1 MPTGPNPSERACCFN
16 RAANSEACVS
26 TPKVTRFRHPA
37 VSSASLGRFS
47 VLLRWLGLTLVLLLG
62 LQLLALLAVNG
73 WGEES
78 FKQMLVERLVNQSPM
93 ALVGLLL
100 MLFGSR
106 LDSPQERFTPLRW
119 LVCVISGLLAIAML
133 VAIPVSI
140 SGDRT
145 LTEQADQAL
154 NAKKGQVAMARTQMQ
169 NPQVIEQVVLQGERA
184 GQIPPDAPEA
194 QKKEAA
200 TRFINGQL
208 KQAEGQIKE
217 AEKARDLAANQRS
230 IAGTGTAL
238 VMAIAFTLLAL
249 ASVL

>member
-1 MPTGPNPSERACCFN
+1 M
-16 RAANSEACVS
+16 
-26 TPKVTRFRHPA
+26 
-37 VSSASLGRFS
+37 SSASLGRFS

-62 LQLLALLAVNG
+62 LQLLALLSVNG

-78 FKQMLVERLVNQSPM
+78 FNQLLVERLVNQSPM

-100 MLFGSR
+100 VLFGSR

-119 LVCVISGLLAIAML
+119 VVCVISGLLAISML

-154 NAKKGQVAMARTQMQ
+154 TAKKGQVAMARTQMQ

>member
-1 MPTGPNPSERACCFN
+1 M
-16 RAANSEACVS
+16 
-26 TPKVTRFRHPA
+26 
-37 VSSASLGRFS
+37 SSASLGRFS

-73 WGEES
+73 WDDES
-78 FKQMLVERLVNQSPM
+78 FKQLLVERLVNQSPM

-100 MLFGSR
+100 VLFGSR

-119 LVCVISGLLAIAML
+119 VVCVISGLLAISML

-154 NAKKGQVAMARTQMQ
+154 TAKKGQVAMARTQMQ
-169 NPQVIEQVVLQGERA
+169 NPEVIEQVVLQGERA

>member
-1 MPTGPNPSERACCFN
+1 
-16 RAANSEACVS
+16 
-26 TPKVTRFRHPA
+26 

-140 SGDRT
+140 GGDRT

>member
-1 MPTGPNPSERACCFN
+1 MPTGPNPRVRACCFN
-16 RAANSEACVS
+16 RAANWEACVS
-26 TPKVTRFRHPA
+26 TPKVARFRHPA

-73 WGEES
+73 WDDES
-78 FKQMLVERLVNQSPM
+78 FKQLLVERLVNQSPM

-100 MLFGSR
+100 VLFGSR

-119 LVCVISGLLAIAML
+119 VVCGISGLLAIAML

-145 LTEQADQAL
+145 LTDKADQAL
-154 NAKKGQVAMARTQMQ
+154 TAKKGQVAMARTQMQ

-217 AEKARDLAANQRS
+217 AERARDLAANQRS

>member
-1 MPTGPNPSERACCFN
+1 
-16 RAANSEACVS
+16 
-26 TPKVTRFRHPA
+26 
-37 VSSASLGRFS
+37 LGRFS

-62 LQLLALLAVNG
+62 LQLLALLTVNG

-78 FKQMLVERLVNQSPM
+78 FKQLLVERLVNQSPM

-100 MLFGSR
+100 VLFGSR
-106 LDSPQERFTPLRW
+106 LDLPEQRFTPLRW
-119 LVCVISGLLAIAML
+119 VVCGISGLLAIALL

-140 SGDRT
+140 GGDRT

-154 NAKKGQVAMARTQMQ
+154 TAKKGQVAMARSQMQ
-169 NPQVIEQVVLQGERA
+169 NPQVIDQVVLQGERA

-208 KQAEGQIKE
+208 NQAEIQIKQ
-217 AEKARDLAANQRS
+217 AEKARDLAASQRS

-238 VMAIAFTLLAL
+238 VLAIAFTLVAL

>member
-1 MPTGPNPSERACCFN
+1 
-16 RAANSEACVS
+16 
-26 TPKVTRFRHPA
+26 

-47 VLLRWLGLTLVLLLG
+47 VLLRWLGLSLVLLLG
-62 LQLLALLAVNG
+62 MQLLALLSVNG

-78 FKQMLVERLVNQSPM
+78 FNQLLVERLVNQSPM

-100 MLFGSR
+100 VLFGSR
-106 LDSPQERFTPLRW
+106 LDSPQERFTPLHW
-119 LVCVISGLLAIAML
+119 VVCVISGLLAISML

-154 NAKKGQVAMARTQMQ
+154 TAKKGQVAMARTQMQ

-208 KQAEGQIKE
+208 QQAEGHIKQ

-238 VMAIAFTLLAL
+238 VMAIAFTRLAL

>member
-1 MPTGPNPSERACCFN
+1 MR
-16 RAANSEACVS
+16 V
-26 TPKVTRFRHPA
+26 
-37 VSSASLGRFS
+37 
-47 VLLRWLGLTLVLLLG
+47 LVLLLG

-73 WGEES
+73 WDEES
-78 FKQMLVERLVNQSPM
+78 FKQLLVERLVNQAPM

-100 MLFGSR
+100 VLFGSR

-119 LVCVISGLLAIAML
+119 VVCVISALLAIAML

-154 NAKKGQVAMARTQMQ
+154 TAKKGQVAMARTQMQ

-184 GQIPPDAPEA
+184 GQIPPQAPVA

-208 KQAEGQIKE
+208 KQAEVQIKQ

-238 VMAIAFTLLAL
+238 VLAIAFTLLAL

>member
-1 MPTGPNPSERACCFN
+1 MPTGPNPRVRACCFN
-16 RAANSEACVS
+16 RAANWEACVS

-73 WGEES
+73 WDDES
-78 FKQMLVERLVNQSPM
+78 FKQLLVERLVNQSPM

-100 MLFGSR
+100 VLFGSR

-119 LVCVISGLLAIAML
+119 VVCGISGLLVIAML

-154 NAKKGQVAMARTQMQ
+154 TAKKGQVAMARTQMQ

>member
-1 MPTGPNPSERACCFN
+1 
-16 RAANSEACVS
+16 
-26 TPKVTRFRHPA
+26 

-62 LQLLALLAVNG
+62 LQLLALLSVNG

-78 FKQMLVERLVNQSPM
+78 FNQLLVERLVNQSPM

-100 MLFGSR
+100 VLFGSR

-119 LVCVISGLLAIAML
+119 VVCVISGLLAISML

-154 NAKKGQVAMARTQMQ
+154 TAKKGQVAMARTQMQ

-208 KQAEGQIKE
+208 QQAEGQIKE
-217 AEKARDLAANQRS
+217 AQKARDLAANQRS
-230 IAGTGTAL
+230 VAGTGTAL

>member
-1 MPTGPNPSERACCFN
+1 M
-16 RAANSEACVS
+16 V
-26 TPKVTRFRHPA
+26 
-37 VSSASLGRFS
+37 
-47 VLLRWLGLTLVLLLG
+47 
-62 LQLLALLAVNG
+62 
-73 WGEES
+73 
-78 FKQMLVERLVNQSPM
+78 
-93 ALVGLLL
+93 
-100 MLFGSR
+100 
-106 LDSPQERFTPLRW
+106 
-119 LVCVISGLLAIAML
+119 GLLAISMI

-184 GQIPPDAPEA
+184 GQIPLDAPEA

>member
-1 MPTGPNPSERACCFN
+1 MG
-16 RAANSEACVS
+16 
-26 TPKVTRFRHPA
+26 
-37 VSSASLGRFS
+37 SASLGRFS

-78 FKQMLVERLVNQSPM
+78 FKQLLVERLVNQSPM

-119 LVCVISGLLAIAML
+119 VVCGLSGLLAIAML
-133 VAIPVSI
+133 VSIPVSI
-140 SGDRT
+140 NGDRT
-145 LTEQADQAL
+145 LTAQADEAL
-154 NAKKGQVAMARTQMQ
+154 TAKKGQVAMARTQMQ

-184 GQIPPDAPEA
+184 GQIPPQAPEA

-200 TRFINGQL
+200 TRFINAQL
-208 KQAEGQIKE
+208 KQAEVQIKE
-217 AEKARDLAANQRS
+217 AEKARDLAANQRT

-238 VMAIAFTLLAL
+238 VLAIAFTLLAL

>member
-1 MPTGPNPSERACCFN
+1 
-16 RAANSEACVS
+16 
-26 TPKVTRFRHPA
+26 

-140 SGDRT
+140 GGDRT

-184 GQIPPDAPEA
+184 GQIPLDAPEA

>member
-1 MPTGPNPSERACCFN
+1 VG
-16 RAANSEACVS
+16 
-26 TPKVTRFRHPA
+26 
-37 VSSASLGRFS
+37 SASLGRFS

-62 LQLLALLAVNG
+62 LQIIALLAVNG

-119 LVCVISGLLAIAML
+119 VVCALSGLLAIAML

-140 SGDRT
+140 NGDRT
-145 LTEQADQAL
+145 LTAQADEAL
-154 NAKKGQVAMARTQMQ
+154 TAKKGQVAMARTQMQ

-184 GQIPPDAPEA
+184 GQIPPQAPEA

-200 TRFINGQL
+200 TRFINAQL
-208 KQAEGQIKE
+208 KQAEVQIKE

-238 VMAIAFTLLAL
+238 VLAIAFTLLAL

>member
-1 MPTGPNPSERACCFN
+1 
-16 RAANSEACVS
+16 
-26 TPKVTRFRHPA
+26 

-62 LQLLALLAVNG
+62 LQLLALLSVNG

-78 FKQMLVERLVNQSPM
+78 FNQLLVERLVNQSPM

-100 MLFGSR
+100 VLFGSR

-119 LVCVISGLLAIAML
+119 VVCVISGLLAISML

-154 NAKKGQVAMARTQMQ
+154 TAKKGQVAMARTQMQ

-184 GQIPPDAPEA
+184 GQIPPDASEA

-208 KQAEGQIKE
+208 QQAEGQIKE
-217 AEKARDLAANQRS
+217 AQKARDLAANQRS

>member
-1 MPTGPNPSERACCFN
+1 
-16 RAANSEACVS
+16 
-26 TPKVTRFRHPA
+26 

-62 LQLLALLAVNG
+62 LQLLALLTVNG
-73 WGEES
+73 WDEES
-78 FKQMLVERLVNQSPM
+78 FKQLLVERLVNQSPM

-100 MLFGSR
+100 VLFGSR
-106 LDSPQERFTPLRW
+106 LDTPEQRFTPLRW
-119 LVCVISGLLAIAML
+119 VVCGISGLLAIAML

-140 SGDRT
+140 SGDRI
-145 LTEQADQAL
+145 LSQQADQAL
-154 NAKKGQVAMARTQMQ
+154 TAKKGQVAMARAQMQ
-169 NPQVIEQVVLQGERA
+169 NPQVIDQVVLQGERA

-200 TRFINGQL
+200 SRFINGQL
-208 KQAEGQIKE
+208 TQAEVQIKQAEKT
-217 AEKARDLAANQRS
+217 RDLAANQRS

-238 VMAIAFTLLAL
+238 VLAIAFTLLAL

>member
-1 MPTGPNPSERACCFN
+1 M
-16 RAANSEACVS
+16 
-26 TPKVTRFRHPA
+26 
-37 VSSASLGRFS
+37 SSASLGRFS

-62 LQLLALLAVNG
+62 LQLLALLTVNG

-78 FKQMLVERLVNQSPM
+78 FKQLLVERLVNQSPM

-100 MLFGSR
+100 VLFGSR
-106 LDSPQERFTPLRW
+106 LDLPEQRFTPLRW
-119 LVCVISGLLAIAML
+119 VVCGISGLLAIALL

-140 SGDRT
+140 GGDRT

-154 NAKKGQVAMARTQMQ
+154 TAKKGQVAMARSQMQ
-169 NPQVIEQVVLQGERA
+169 NPQVIDQVVLQGERA

-208 KQAEGQIKE
+208 NQAEVQIKQ
-217 AEKARDLAANQRS
+217 AEKARDLAASQRS

-238 VMAIAFTLLAL
+238 VLAIAFTLVAL

>member
-1 MPTGPNPSERACCFN
+1 M
-16 RAANSEACVS
+16 
-26 TPKVTRFRHPA
+26 
-37 VSSASLGRFS
+37 SSASLGRFS

-62 LQLLALLAVNG
+62 LQLLALLSVNG

-78 FKQMLVERLVNQSPM
+78 FNQLLVERLVNQSPM

-100 MLFGSR
+100 VLFGSR

-119 LVCVISGLLAIAML
+119 VVCVISGLLAISML

-154 NAKKGQVAMARTQMQ
+154 TAKKGQVAMARTQMQ

-217 AEKARDLAANQRS
+217 AERARDLAANQRS

>member
-1 MPTGPNPSERACCFN
+1 MPTGPNPRVRACCFN
-16 RAANSEACVS
+16 RAATWEACVS
-26 TPKVTRFRHPA
+26 TPKVARFRHPA

-73 WGEES
+73 WDDES
-78 FKQMLVERLVNQSPM
+78 FKQLLVERLVNQSPM

-100 MLFGSR
+100 VLFGSR

-119 LVCVISGLLAIAML
+119 VVCGISGLLAIAML

-145 LTEQADQAL
+145 LTDQADQAL
-154 NAKKGQVAMARTQMQ
+154 TAKKGQVAMARTQMQ

-217 AEKARDLAANQRS
+217 AERARDLAANQRS

>member
-1 MPTGPNPSERACCFN
+1 M
-16 RAANSEACVS
+16 
-26 TPKVTRFRHPA
+26 
-37 VSSASLGRFS
+37 SSASLGRFS

-62 LQLLALLAVNG
+62 LQLLALLSVNG

-78 FKQMLVERLVNQSPM
+78 FNQLLVERLVNQSPM

-100 MLFGSR
+100 VLFGSR
-106 LDSPQERFTPLRW
+106 LDSPQERFTTLRW
-119 LVCVISGLLAIAML
+119 VVCVISGLLAISML

-154 NAKKGQVAMARTQMQ
+154 TAKKGQVAMARTQMQ

-217 AEKARDLAANQRS
+217 AERARDLAANQRS

>member
-1 MPTGPNPSERACCFN
+1 MPTGPNPRVRACCFN
-16 RAANSEACVS
+16 RAANWEACVS
-26 TPKVTRFRHPA
+26 TPKVARFRHPA

-73 WGEES
+73 WDDES
-78 FKQMLVERLVNQSPM
+78 FKQLLVERLVNQSPM

-100 MLFGSR
+100 VLFGSR

-119 LVCVISGLLAIAML
+119 VVCGISGLLAIAML

-145 LTEQADQAL
+145 LTDQADQAL
-154 NAKKGQVAMARTQMQ
+154 TAKKGQVAMARTQMQ

-217 AEKARDLAANQRS
+217 AERARDLAANQRS

>member
-1 MPTGPNPSERACCFN
+1 MPTGPKPKLRACCFS
-16 RAANSEACVS
+16 RAANRESGVS
-26 TPKVTRFRHPA
+26 TPKVARFRHPA

-73 WGEES
+73 WDDES
-78 FKQMLVERLVNQSPM
+78 FKQLLVERLVNQAPM

-100 MLFGSR
+100 VLFGSR

-119 LVCVISGLLAIAML
+119 VVCGISGLLVIAML

-154 NAKKGQVAMARTQMQ
+154 TAKKGQVAMARTQMQ

-217 AEKARDLAANQRS
+217 AERARDLAANQRS

>member
-1 MPTGPNPSERACCFN
+1 
-16 RAANSEACVS
+16 
-26 TPKVTRFRHPA
+26 

-62 LQLLALLAVNG
+62 LQLLALLSVNG

-78 FKQMLVERLVNQSPM
+78 FNQLLVERLVNQSPM

-100 MLFGSR
+100 VLFGSR

-119 LVCVISGLLAIAML
+119 VVCVISGLLAISML

-154 NAKKGQVAMARTQMQ
+154 TAKKGQVAMARTQMQ

-208 KQAEGQIKE
+208 QQAEGQIKE
-217 AEKARDLAANQRS
+217 AQKARDLAANQRS

>member
-1 MPTGPNPSERACCFN
+1 M
-16 RAANSEACVS
+16 
-26 TPKVTRFRHPA
+26 
-37 VSSASLGRFS
+37 SSASLGRFS

-140 SGDRT
+140 GGDRT

-184 GQIPPDAPEA
+184 GQIPLDAPEA

>member
-1 MPTGPNPSERACCFN
+1 MPTGPNPRVRACCFN
-16 RAANSEACVS
+16 RAAKWEACVS
-26 TPKVTRFRHPA
+26 TPKVARFRHPA

-73 WGEES
+73 WDDES
-78 FKQMLVERLVNQSPM
+78 FKQLLVERLVNQSPM

-100 MLFGSR
+100 VLFGSR

-119 LVCVISGLLAIAML
+119 VVCVISGLLAISML

-154 NAKKGQVAMARTQMQ
+154 TAKKGQVAMARTQMQ

-217 AEKARDLAANQRS
+217 AERARDLAANQRS

>member
-1 MPTGPNPSERACCFN
+1 MPTGPNPRVRACCFN
-16 RAANSEACVS
+16 RAANWEACVS
-26 TPKVTRFRHPA
+26 TPKVARFRHPA

-73 WGEES
+73 WDDES
-78 FKQMLVERLVNQSPM
+78 FKQLLVERLVNQSPM

-100 MLFGSR
+100 VLFGSR

-119 LVCVISGLLAIAML
+119 VVCGISGLLVIAML

-154 NAKKGQVAMARTQMQ
+154 TAKKGQVAMARTQMQ

-217 AEKARDLAANQRS
+217 AERARDLAANQRS

>member
-1 MPTGPNPSERACCFN
+1 MPTGPNPRVRACCFN
-16 RAANSEACVS
+16 RAANWEACVS

-62 LQLLALLAVNG
+62 LQLLALLSVNG

-78 FKQMLVERLVNQSPM
+78 FNQLLVERLVNQSPM

-100 MLFGSR
+100 VLFGSR

-119 LVCVISGLLAIAML
+119 VVCVISGLLAISML

-154 NAKKGQVAMARTQMQ
+154 TAKKGQVAMARTQMQ

>member
-1 MPTGPNPSERACCFN
+1 
-16 RAANSEACVS
+16 
-26 TPKVTRFRHPA
+26 

-62 LQLLALLAVNG
+62 LQLLALLSVNG

-78 FKQMLVERLVNQSPM
+78 FNQLLVERLVNQSPM

-100 MLFGSR
+100 VLFGSR

-119 LVCVISGLLAIAML
+119 VVCVISGLLAISML

-145 LTEQADQAL
+145 LTEQADQSL
-154 NAKKGQVAMARTQMQ
+154 SAKKGRVAMARTQMQ

-208 KQAEGQIKE
+208 QQAEGQIKE
-217 AEKARDLAANQRS
+217 AQKARDLAANQRS

>member
-1 MPTGPNPSERACCFN
+1 MG
-16 RAANSEACVS
+16 
-26 TPKVTRFRHPA
+26 
-37 VSSASLGRFS
+37 SASLGRFS

-106 LDSPQERFTPLRW
+106 LDAPQERFTPLRW
-119 LVCVISGLLAIAML
+119 VVCAISGLLALAML
-133 VAIPVSI
+133 LAIPVSI

-154 NAKKGQVAMARTQMQ
+154 TAKKGQVAMARTQMQ

-184 GQIPPDAPEA
+184 GQIPADAPEA
-194 QKKEAA
+194 KKKEAA
-200 TRFINGQL
+200 TAFINGQL
-208 KQAEGQIKE
+208 KQAEVQIKE
-217 AEKARDLAANQRS
+217 AEKARDLAANQRT

-238 VMAIAFTLLAL
+238 VLAIAFTLLAL

>member
-1 MPTGPNPSERACCFN
+1 M
-16 RAANSEACVS
+16 
-26 TPKVTRFRHPA
+26 
-37 VSSASLGRFS
+37 SSASLGRFS

-140 SGDRT
+140 GGDRT

>member
-1 MPTGPNPSERACCFN
+1 M
-16 RAANSEACVS
+16 
-26 TPKVTRFRHPA
+26 
-37 VSSASLGRFS
+37 SSASLGRFS

-73 WGEES
+73 WDEES
-78 FKQMLVERLVNQSPM
+78 FKQLLVERLVNQAPM

-100 MLFGSR
+100 VLFGSR

-119 LVCVISGLLAIAML
+119 VVCVISALLAIAML

-154 NAKKGQVAMARTQMQ
+154 TAKKGQVAMARTQMQ

-184 GQIPPDAPEA
+184 GQIPPQAPVA

-208 KQAEGQIKE
+208 KQAEVQIKQ

-238 VMAIAFTLLAL
+238 VLAIAFTLLAL

>member
-1 MPTGPNPSERACCFN
+1 M
-16 RAANSEACVS
+16 
-26 TPKVTRFRHPA
+26 
-37 VSSASLGRFS
+37 SSASLGRFS

-62 LQLLALLAVNG
+62 LQLLALLSVNG

-78 FKQMLVERLVNQSPM
+78 FNQLLVERLVNQSPM

-100 MLFGSR
+100 VLFGSR

-119 LVCVISGLLAIAML
+119 VVCVISGLLAISML

-154 NAKKGQVAMARTQMQ
+154 TAKKGQVAMARTQMQ

-208 KQAEGQIKE
+208 QQAEGQIKE
-217 AEKARDLAANQRS
+217 AQKARDLAANQRS

>member
-1 MPTGPNPSERACCFN
+1 MPTGPNPRVRACCFN
-16 RAANSEACVS
+16 RAANWEACVS
-26 TPKVTRFRHPA
+26 TPKVARFRHPA

-73 WGEES
+73 WDDES
-78 FKQMLVERLVNQSPM
+78 FKQLLVERLGNQSPM

-100 MLFGSR
+100 VLFGSR

-119 LVCVISGLLAIAML
+119 VVCGISGLLAIAML

-145 LTEQADQAL
+145 LTDQADQAL
-154 NAKKGQVAMARTQMQ
+154 TAKKGQVAMARTQMQ

-217 AEKARDLAANQRS
+217 AERARDLAANQRS

>member
-1 MPTGPNPSERACCFN
+1 M
-16 RAANSEACVS
+16 
-26 TPKVTRFRHPA
+26 
-37 VSSASLGRFS
+37 SSASLGRFS

-62 LQLLALLAVNG
+62 LQLLALLTVNG

-78 FKQMLVERLVNQSPM
+78 FKQLLVERLVNQSPM

-100 MLFGSR
+100 VLFGSR
-106 LDSPQERFTPLRW
+106 LDLPEQRFTPLRW
-119 LVCVISGLLAIAML
+119 VVCGISGLLAIALL
-133 VAIPVSI
+133 VAIPVAI
-140 SGDRT
+140 GGDRT

-154 NAKKGQVAMARTQMQ
+154 TAKKGQVAMARSQMQ
-169 NPQVIEQVVLQGERA
+169 NPQVIDQVVLQGERA

-208 KQAEGQIKE
+208 NQAEVQIKQ
-217 AEKARDLAANQRS
+217 AEKARDLAASQRS

-238 VMAIAFTLLAL
+238 VLAIAFTLVAL

>member
-1 MPTGPNPSERACCFN
+1 MPTGPNPRVRACCFN
-16 RAANSEACVS
+16 RAANWEACVS
-26 TPKVTRFRHPA
+26 TPKVARFRHPA

-47 VLLRWLGLTLVLLLG
+47 VLLRWLGLALVLLLG

-73 WGEES
+73 WDDES
-78 FKQMLVERLVNQSPM
+78 FKQLLVERLVNQSPM

-100 MLFGSR
+100 VLFGSR

-119 LVCVISGLLAIAML
+119 VVCGISGLLAIAML

-145 LTEQADQAL
+145 LTDQADQAL
-154 NAKKGQVAMARTQMQ
+154 TAKKGQVAMARTQMQ

-217 AEKARDLAANQRS
+217 AERARDLAANQRS

>member
-1 MPTGPNPSERACCFN
+1 M
-16 RAANSEACVS
+16 
-26 TPKVTRFRHPA
+26 
-37 VSSASLGRFS
+37 SSASLGRFS

-62 LQLLALLAVNG
+62 LQLLALLSVNG

-78 FKQMLVERLVNQSPM
+78 FNQLLVERLVNQSPM

-100 MLFGSR
+100 VLFGSR

-119 LVCVISGLLAIAML
+119 VVCVISGLLAISML

-154 NAKKGQVAMARTQMQ
+154 TAKKGQVAMARTQMQ

-208 KQAEGQIKE
+208 QQAEGQIKQ

>member
-1 MPTGPNPSERACCFN
+1 MPTGPNPRFRACCFN
-16 RAANSEACVS
+16 RAANWEACVS
-26 TPKVTRFRHPA
+26 TPKVTRFRHLA

-73 WGEES
+73 WDDES
-78 FKQMLVERLVNQSPM
+78 FKQLLVERLVNQSPM

-100 MLFGSR
+100 VLFGSR

-119 LVCVISGLLAIAML
+119 VVCGISGLLVIAML

-154 NAKKGQVAMARTQMQ
+154 TAKKGQVAMARTQMQ

-217 AEKARDLAANQRS
+217 AERARDLAANQRS

>member
-1 MPTGPNPSERACCFN
+1 MPTGPNPRVRACCFN
-16 RAANSEACVS
+16 RAANWEVCVS
-26 TPKVTRFRHPA
+26 TPKVARFRHPA

-73 WGEES
+73 WDDES
-78 FKQMLVERLVNQSPM
+78 FKQLLVERLVNQSPM

-100 MLFGSR
+100 VLFGSR

-119 LVCVISGLLAIAML
+119 VVCGISGLLAIAML

-145 LTEQADQAL
+145 LTDQADQAL
-154 NAKKGQVAMARTQMQ
+154 TAKKGQVAMARTQMQ

-217 AEKARDLAANQRS
+217 AERARDLAANQRS